1 VCCGLEQPFTTHTH
15 KDTHKDTRKT
25 MTNTAPTSA
34 DATVTRMPPAP
45 PPGMPL
51 DTRLRSALTSPTT
64 LLNGLFCGLPHPALV
79 EMAAFAGFD
88 FVVIDNEHGMASF
101 ETTEHLLRAARA
113 SGIVPIVRCFEAD
126 IPRVLDAGAS
136 GIKVP
141 MVQTPE
147 QAQRI
152 VQRIRYPRP
161 EGQAGQRGTRGSAF
175 STRAA
180 GYGRFGGPPHTDRSN
195 EHIGLIV
202 MLETPQALEAAAD
215 IAQVEGVDAVFIG
228 PNDLAHSMGHENR
241 WRDEPV
247 QQAMEKAIRAI
258 ASTGKCAGILA
269 LDQASRDSCRAWG
282 ARYTANVASSLIM
295 RAFEQAA
302 GGQTEIRY

>member
-1 VCCGLEQPFTTHTH
+1 
-15 KDTHKDTRKT
+15 
-25 MTNTAPTSA
+25 
-34 DATVTRMPPAP
+34 
-45 PPGMPL
+45 MPL
-51 DTRLRSALTSPTT
+51 DTRLRTALLSPTT
-64 LLNGLFCGLPHPALV
+64 LLSGLFCGLPLPALV

-152 VQRIRYPRP
+152 AQRIRYPRP
-161 EGQAGQRGTRGSAF
+161 DGQAGLRGSRGSAF

-180 GYGRFGGPPHTDRSN
+180 GYGSFGGPAHTDRSN
-195 EHIGLIV
+195 EHTGLIV
-202 MLETPQALEAAAD
+202 MLETPQALEAAAE
-215 IAQVEGVDAVFIG
+215 IASVEGVDGVFIG
-228 PNDLAHSMGHENR
+228 PNDLAHAMGHENR
-241 WRDEPV
+241 WQDQAV
-247 QQAMEKAIRAI
+247 QDAMERAVRAI
-258 ASTGKCAGILA
+258 AATGKCAGVLA
-269 LDQASRDSCRAWG
+269 LDQASQDKYRGWG

-295 RAFEQAA
+295 KAFEQAA
-302 GGQTEIRY
+302 GQQSQIRY